1 MFSPQKTTLK
11 KLFLVTNYK
20 LSQSN
25 KLRLFY
31 SIAIAIAMTMTNTV
45 AIELLKELNAA
56 TKIFYTKNVELKK
69 ENSLLEIECST
80 LKNEL
85 EHKVRI
91 VEKQV
96 ERNSKLQKSIEEK
109 ESIQKQ
115 KDLEY
120 ANSNKFSQ
128 NLLDHVKSAKEEF
141 EKEEFEKVEASNTQ
155 SRKKSETEM
164 TTVALDTK
172 KILEMLS
179 QE

>member
-56 TKIFYTKNVELKK
+56 TKIFYAKNVELKK

-85 EHKVRI
+85 EHKVR
-91 VEKQV
+91 
-96 ERNSKLQKSIEEK
+96 IEEK